1 MKLQKARLVP
11 AIVFLNTIVF
21 LLWYLEG
28 LLPVDFMENHFL
40 VSWDGLLDGRYW
52 QLLTSVFSHNMFL
65 HFFLNM
71 YVLINFGS
79 LIEMVLGKRFFLK
92 FYLVAGIVSSLSH
105 VLVSAYL
112 IGDSSLKAL
121 GASGAIS
128 GLILLFCFMFPKEKI
143 LLLGFIPIP
152 AIFGAL
158 AFIGIDLWGLFEQT
172 QGGGL
177 PIGHGAHL
185 GGAFTGIF
193 YYFKEVRPQLKA
205 LE

>member
-152 AIFGAL
+152 A
-158 AFIGIDLWGLFEQT
+158 
-172 QGGGL
+172 
-177 PIGHGAHL
+177 
-185 GGAFTGIF
+185 
-193 YYFKEVRPQLKA
+193 
-205 LE
+205 